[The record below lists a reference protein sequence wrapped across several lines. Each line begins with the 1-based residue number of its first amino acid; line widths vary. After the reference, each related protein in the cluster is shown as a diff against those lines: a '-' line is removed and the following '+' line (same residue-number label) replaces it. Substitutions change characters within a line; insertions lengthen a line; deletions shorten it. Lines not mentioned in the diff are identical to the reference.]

1 VAKGISRERIVQTAL
16 ELLDE
21 EGIDGVTARAL
32 AQRLGVQA
40 PALYWHMASKQEIL
54 DEMGTEIRRRM
65 AAELAAAPEPEDWRS
80 ALADYARVVR
90 RAYLR
95 YRDGARTFS
104 GTRVTDPEV
113 LRIQQHW
120 MERCISTGLELADAV
135 TAVQLVTDLVV
146 GFVIEEQL
154 LTGTSSALLTDTDE
168 VIAEEV
174 PLVASGVQLLHGDP
188 DARFEQYLDIALTGL
203 AVRFAGAPEPG

>member
-1 VAKGISRERIVQTAL
+1 MQTAL

-168 VIAEEV
+168 AIAEEV
-174 PLVASGVQLLHGDP
+174 PLVASGVQQLHGDP

-203 AVRFAGAPEPG
+203 AVRFAGAPEPA